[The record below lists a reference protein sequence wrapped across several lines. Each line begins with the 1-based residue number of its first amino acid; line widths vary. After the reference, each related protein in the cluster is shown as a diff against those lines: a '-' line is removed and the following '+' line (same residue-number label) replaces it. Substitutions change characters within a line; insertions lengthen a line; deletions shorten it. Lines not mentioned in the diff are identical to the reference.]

1 MFFFSISKI
10 FSIIGER
17 ICKIISIHVK
27 IKIREKLLIF
37 LYIN

>member
-10 FSIIGER
+10 FSIIEER
-17 ICKIISIHVK
+17 IKIFTIHVK